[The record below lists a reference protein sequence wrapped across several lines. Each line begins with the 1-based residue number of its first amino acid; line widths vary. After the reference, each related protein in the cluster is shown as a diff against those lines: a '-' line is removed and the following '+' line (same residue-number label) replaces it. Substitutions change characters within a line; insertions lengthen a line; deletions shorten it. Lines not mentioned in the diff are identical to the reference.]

1 MLAEDKGYS
10 EKSMRVS
17 KDTKDKLDELIKVKT
32 GTHEALTRRGR
43 KKDSYDDIIQD
54 LIKLSL
60 EEIVKLKKEVKR
72 LEDEN
77 REYKEALG
85 INKKG

>member
-32 GTHEALTRRGR
+32 VFM
-43 KKDSYDDIIQD
+43 
-54 LIKLSL
+54 KL
-60 EEIVKLKKEVKR
+60 
-72 LEDEN
+72 
-77 REYKEALG
+77 
-85 INKKG
+85 